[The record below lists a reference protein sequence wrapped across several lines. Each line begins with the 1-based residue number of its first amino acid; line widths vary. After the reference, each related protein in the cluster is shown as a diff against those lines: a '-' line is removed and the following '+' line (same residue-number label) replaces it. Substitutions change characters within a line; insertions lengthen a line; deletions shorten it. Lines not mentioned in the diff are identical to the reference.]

1 VNIAFQ
7 DSSGESTRSIP
18 TAIAVPYAR
27 EYATTMH
34 NTSLLLELASSTGG
48 RVLSFDDMELIDL
61 FDDTGLTVP
70 QSPQSVWDLLAM
82 IALGLL
88 LLDVAI
94 RRLWID
100 KKQMQSM
107 FAPVGQVTT
116 GSVDALRK
124 IHKASTQDK
133 QSIEPQELQI
143 KKSSKKQATKE
154 KPTVKQKKAVEDRD
168 DNLGR
173 LLKKKRD
180 RGDQGDSE

>member
-1 VNIAFQ
+1 
-7 DSSGESTRSIP
+7 
-18 TAIAVPYAR
+18 
-27 EYATTMH
+27 
-34 NTSLLLELASSTGG
+34 
-48 RVLSFDDMELIDL
+48 
-61 FDDTGLTVP
+61 
-70 QSPQSVWDLLAM
+70 M

-154 KPTVKQKKAVEDRD
+154 KPTVKEKKAVEDRD